1 MDYWSDE
8 LVGNLAR
15 RFSPSVPFVRKA
27 AAEGKLKAILQFIEF
42 FCQSVTSINMK
53 VLPHDSFTI
62 STPDALPVV
71 MQRLNAK
78 VEPPKAFRFSKKHAP
93 YQGTISEEGF
103 QISRI
108 IHYRNSFLPVIR
120 GSFEVES
127 HQTVIHVQMSIHF
140 FVRVFLG
147 FWFLFW
153 YSAVVPIILTGAMPN
168 YMAALFIGMPMLML
182 FIFWIAFWSEANR
195 SRGEL
200 TQIIQGQA

>member
-1 MDYWSDE
+1 
-8 LVGNLAR
+8 
-15 RFSPSVPFVRKA
+15 
-27 AAEGKLKAILQFIEF
+27 
-42 FCQSVTSINMK
+42 MK

-78 VEPPKAFRFSKKHAP
+78 VEPYKAFRFSKKHVP

-120 GSFEVES
+120 GRFEVET
-127 HQTVIHVQMSIHF
+127 HKTVIHVQMSIHS
-140 FVRVFLG
+140 FVMVFLG

-168 YMAALFIGMPMLML
+168 YMAALFVGMPMLML

-195 SRGEL
+195 SRSEL
-200 TQIIQGQA
+200 TKIIQGQV